1 MEDRLGLLGG
11 SLDYSNAAEDEFHD
25 WQRLARDGAVSNINS
40 PEEFSA
46 FIADDHRKWAKVIK
60 AANIHV
66 SE

>member
-1 MEDRLGLLGG
+1 VQE
-11 SLDYSNAAEDEFHD
+11 
-25 WQRLARDGAVSNINS
+25 RLAREGAVPIINS

-60 AANIHV
+60 AANIRV